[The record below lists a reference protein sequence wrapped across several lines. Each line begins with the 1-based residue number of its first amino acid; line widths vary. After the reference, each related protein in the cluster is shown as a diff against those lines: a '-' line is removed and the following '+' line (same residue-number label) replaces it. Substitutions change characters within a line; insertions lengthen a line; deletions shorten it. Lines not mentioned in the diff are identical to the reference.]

1 MQPIKA
7 LKVVQEVVM
16 HEVRVRVRVM
26 VLAKEAIPVKE
37 LRMAVTTEVI
47 TRVLLVV
54 ATNNKTIALTVRF
67 IRARPSSI
75 ITITPRNER

>member
-16 HEVRVRVRVM
+16 QEVRVRVM
-26 VLAKEAIPVKE
+26 VVAKEAIPVKE

-47 TRVLLVV
+47 TRVLVV

-67 IRARPSSI
+67 IRARPLSI

>member
-16 HEVRVRVRVM
+16 QEVRVRVM
-26 VLAKEAIPVKE
+26 VVAKEAIPVKE

-47 TRVLLVV
+47 IRVLVV

-67 IRARPSSI
+67 IRARPLSI

>member
-16 HEVRVRVRVM
+16 QEVRVRVM
-26 VLAKEAIPVKE
+26 VVAKEAIPVKE

-47 TRVLLVV
+47 IRVLVV

-67 IRARPSSI
+67 IRARQSSI